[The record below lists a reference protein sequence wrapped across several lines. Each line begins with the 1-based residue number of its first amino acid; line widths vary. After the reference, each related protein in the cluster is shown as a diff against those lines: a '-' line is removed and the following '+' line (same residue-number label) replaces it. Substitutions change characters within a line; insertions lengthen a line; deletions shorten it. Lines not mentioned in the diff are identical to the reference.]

1 MRVYNRIAT
10 VMKNGDIVTIDQFKT
25 IFAGT
30 KVEPVLYRLSTYI
43 YNIKKTGGVVKA
55 IKNGRN
61 VIGYQLLNGTE
72 FDSNGRWVG
81 LVPQKEAA

>member
-10 VMKNGDIVTIDQFKT
+10 VMRNGDVVSVDQFKT

-30 KVEPVLYRLSTYI
+30 KIEPVLYRLSTYI
-43 YNIKKTGGVVKA
+43 YNIKKSGGVVKS
-55 IKNGRN
+55 IKDGRK

-72 FDSNGRWVG
+72 FDVNGYWVG
-81 LVPQKEAA
+81 IVSQKEAA